1 MTLAQL
7 ADGVT
12 LKLGYNTQDRKTHI
26 GLVSFLADKVRG
38 SAIPAYVQ
46 QYGKSS
52 LNLFCTPFILEVK
65 NDKVRDRKYV
75 ELNFSILGMSNNM
88 GIVQVSLT
96 AEDEGSFVGINPGM
110 LSTYSILEAGGG
122 AGRTMYWLE
131 GKRIY
136 FRGIKPYATEVL
148 VKCVPSIF
156 GNLDEDDEIPQPYEF
171 DALLVE
177 GTAQAL
183 QEQKFTPEDK
193 ANDVI
198 SNPINGGG
206 GK

>member
-7 ADGVT
+7 SDAVA

-38 SAIPAYVQ
+38 AAIPAYVQ
-46 QYGKSS
+46 QYGKTS
-52 LNLFCTPFILEVK
+52 LNLFCKPIILDVK
-65 NDKVRDRKYV
+65 KDKQRDRKYV
-75 ELNFSILGMSNNM
+75 ELNFSVLGLSNNM

-96 AEDEGSFVGINPGM
+96 QEDEGSFVGINPGM

-122 AGRTMYWLE
+122 AGRTMYWVE

-136 FRGIKPYATEVL
+136 FKNIKPYATEVL
-148 VKCVPSIF
+148 VKCIPSIF
-156 GNLDEDDEIPQPYEF
+156 NNLDEDEEIPQPYEF
-171 DALLVE
+171 DSLLVD

-193 ANDVI
+193 ANDII
-198 SNPINGGG
+198 SNPINAGG

>member
-7 ADGVT
+7 ADGVA
-12 LKLGYNTQDRKTHI
+12 LKLGYNSQDRKTHI
-26 GLVSFLADKVRG
+26 GLISFLADKVRAT
-38 SAIPAYVQ
+38 AIPAYVQ
-46 QYGKSS
+46 QYGKTS
-52 LNLFCTPFILEVK
+52 LNLFCKPVVLEVK
-65 NDKVRDRKYV
+65 KDKVRDRKYV
-75 ELNFSILGMSNNM
+75 ELNFSILGMNDNM

-122 AGRTMYWLE
+122 AGRTMYWVE

-136 FRGIKPYATEVL
+136 FKNIKPYATEVL
-148 VKCVPSIF
+148 VKCIPSIF
-156 GNLDEDDEIPQPYEF
+156 GNLDEDEEIAQPYEF
-171 DALLVE
+171 DALLVD
-177 GTAQAL
+177 GTVQSL

-193 ANDVI
+193 AGDIV
-198 SNPINGGG
+198 SNPINAGG